1 MPRAAPAPGHN
12 VKISVS
18 LYASCVK
25 AGEMHRLTVGQ
36 YVEKAIEA
44 QLERDRHAFK
54 LNRYEAAKHEAI
66 RRRDPSPLPQDFGL
80 PHSLG

>member
-12 VKISVS
+12 IKISVG

-36 YVEKAIEA
+36 YVEKAIQA
-44 QLERDRHAFK
+44 QLERDREAYK
-54 LNRYEAAKHEAI
+54 LERFGAAKAEA
-66 RRRDPSPLPQDFGL
+66 RAKNRPEPLAHDFGL
-80 PHSLG
+80 PSPYV